1 MCWPAPVIRRAIW
14 FSPEVKIPGGA
25 TAYRGYIAVRF
36 GSPEKAQCAASG
48 KIPGDNKQTLR
59 RHEINVFP
67 D

>member
-36 GSPEKAQCAASG
+36 GSPKKAQCAASG

-59 RHEINVFP
+59 RHEINAFP